1 MSRAPRGLPRALAS
15 GLERAN
21 TEPPVEA
28 ERVDYIGAAAFI
40 GVPIGTVRAW
50 VARRQIPHLRL
61 GPRLVRFD
69 LADLRRWLD
78 ERRVEAE
85 GRPA

>member
-1 MSRAPRGLPRALAS
+1 MAGSVGNGFEHENAL
-15 GLERAN
+15 
-21 TEPPVEA
+21 TEC

-78 ERRVEAE
+78 ERRVAVD
-85 GRPA
+85 GRAA